1 MEGKSKTEDM
11 KLNLTI
17 PSLQHQTEVITSDII
32 RGGGG
37 GRGLAAERESYGG
50 FSNVMVLHNA
60 QVESVVFEVSL
71 EVLRNLVEQT

>member
-37 GRGLAAERESYGG
+37 GGGWRQKERAMEA
-50 FSNVMVLHNA
+50 FQM
-60 QVESVVFEVSL
+60 
-71 EVLRNLVEQT
+71 